1 MLNKIWPF
9 FIIISFI
16 FSIITNN
23 IENFNNSIF
32 NSCNE
37 AVNLS
42 IVLLGTMCLWN
53 GLMKIVKETSLITKL
68 SNFLYPLIH
77 FLFPNLRK
85 EDREYKEIS
94 INIIANL
101 LGIGNAA
108 TPSGL
113 QAMKTMQEKNNNKEV
128 LTDNMAMFIILN
140 TASIQLIPTT
150 VIAIRMSLNSEN
162 PTKIIF
168 PIWIVTILADIAGI
182 IASKI
187 LRKKY

>member
-1 MLNKIWPF
+1 MLNIIWPF

-16 FSIITNN
+16 FAIMTNN
-23 IENFNNSIF
+23 MGNLNNSIF
-32 NSCNE
+32 QSCDE
-37 AVNLS
+37 AVQLS
-42 IVLLGTMCLWN
+42 ITLLGTMCLWN
-53 GLMKIVKETSLITKL
+53 GLMKIVKETNLINKL
-68 SNFLYPLIH
+68 SNILYPIIH
-77 FLFPNLRK
+77 ILFPNLKK
-85 EDREYKEIS
+85 EDKEYKEIS

-113 QAMKTMQEKNNNKEV
+113 QAMKTMQEKNSNKER

-150 VIAIRMSLNSEN
+150 VIAIRMSLNSAE
-162 PTKIIF
+162 PTKVIF
-168 PIWIVTILADIAGI
+168 PIWIATISADIAGI

-187 LRKKY
+187 LSKKF

>member
-16 FSIITNN
+16 FALLTNN
-23 IENFNNSIF
+23 IENLNNAIF
-32 NSCNE
+32 SSCKD
-37 AVNLS
+37 AVELS
-42 IVLLGTMCLWN
+42 ITLLGTMCLWS
-53 GLMKIVKETSLITKL
+53 GLMNIVKETSLINKL

-77 FLFPNLRK
+77 FLFSKLNK
-85 EDREYKEIS
+85 DDKEYKEIS
-94 INIIANL
+94 INIIANM

-113 QAMKTMQEKNNNKEV
+113 QAMATMQEKNPNKEV
-128 LTDNMAMFIILN
+128 LTDDMAMFIVLN

-150 VIAIRMSLNSEN
+150 VITIRMALNSAS

-168 PIWIVTILADIAGI
+168 PIWIVTIIADIAGI
-182 IASKI
+182 TASKV
-187 LRKKY
+187 LRKRF

>member
-1 MLNKIWPF
+1 
-9 FIIISFI
+9 
-16 FSIITNN
+16 
-23 IENFNNSIF
+23 
-32 NSCNE
+32 
-37 AVNLS
+37 
-42 IVLLGTMCLWN
+42 MCLWN

-113 QAMKTMQEKNNNKEV
+113 QAMKTMQEKNINKNIWRKDYEYNKLYFNDGCANDYCCNNY
-128 LTDNMAMFIILN
+128 
-140 TASIQLIPTT
+140 
-150 VIAIRMSLNSEN
+150 
-162 PTKIIF
+162 
-168 PIWIVTILADIAGI
+168 IWNN
-182 IASKI
+182 
-187 LRKKY
+187 

>member
-1 MLNKIWPF
+1 
-9 FIIISFI
+9 
-16 FSIITNN
+16 
-23 IENFNNSIF
+23 
-32 NSCNE
+32 
-37 AVNLS
+37 
-42 IVLLGTMCLWN
+42 
-53 GLMKIVKETSLITKL
+53 MKIVKETSLITKL

-168 PIWIVTILADIAGI
+168 PIWIVTILADVAGI